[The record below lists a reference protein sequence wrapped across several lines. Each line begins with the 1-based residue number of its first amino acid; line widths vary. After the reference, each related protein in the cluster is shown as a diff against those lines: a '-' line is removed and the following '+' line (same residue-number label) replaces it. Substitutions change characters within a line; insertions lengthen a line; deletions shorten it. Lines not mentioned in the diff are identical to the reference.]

1 MRGFKEGEGGNNY
14 SLVKV
19 QRLVT
24 VMTVIDC
31 IYGVKAQFK
40 TSNENERK
48 IDKLLMKFFLVV
60 MEEAK
65 RGKEPN
71 MCSLDCMRD
80 AERLYLRVSNMF
92 I

>member
-1 MRGFKEGEGGNNY
+1 MRGFKEGNNY
-14 SLVKV
+14 SQVKV
-19 QRLVT
+19 QRLLT
-24 VMTVIDC
+24 VMTVVDC

-48 IDKLLMKFFLVV
+48 IYKLLMKFFLVV

>member
-1 MRGFKEGEGGNNY
+1 
-14 SLVKV
+14 
-19 QRLVT
+19 
-24 VMTVIDC
+24 MTVIDC

-65 RGKEPN
+65 RAKEPN
-71 MCSLDCMRD
+71 MCSLDCMRE

-92 I
+92 K